1 MPCRSDYM
9 EPTHK
14 ERLLQETAQL
24 YEYAL
29 FEMNQIVPDDVKA
42 AAKDIYCRKDFV
54 PQLCELITNMN
65 ELQRQ
70 RVVYNVYH
78 KMSRKL
84 ADWWEKHQEADR
96 KRLEQERLEAL
107 RQDVAATAL
116 AKLTDAEKKAL
127 GLG

>member
-1 MPCRSDYM
+1 MGCRSDYM

-29 FEMNQIVPDDVKA
+29 FEMNQIVPADVKA

-54 PQLCELITNMN
+54 PDLCELVTNMN
-65 ELQRQ
+65 DLQRQ
-70 RVVYNVYH
+70 RVVYNPYH

-96 KRLEQERLEAL
+96 RRIEQEQIESIRQEIAL
-107 RQDVAATAL
+107 SAL
-116 AKLTDAEKKAL
+116 SKLTDAEKKAL

>member
-9 EPTHK
+9 DPTQK
-14 ERLLQETAQL
+14 QRLLQETAQL

-29 FEMNQIVPDDVKA
+29 FEMNLNVPADVKA

-54 PQLCELITNMN
+54 PQLCELLTVMN
-65 ELQRQ
+65 ELHKQRI
-70 RVVYNVYH
+70 VYNAYSS
-78 KMSRKL
+78 MSRKL
-84 ADWWEKHQEADR
+84 ANWWEKHQEADR
-96 KRLEQERLEAL
+96 KRIFEEDLQKM
-107 RQDVAATAL
+107 QDAVRTKAL